1 MVVDAQVDDD
11 VGEARI
17 AAVALDDEQAR
28 RLLSAPVAAR
38 FLGRGEA
45 IEQPIGERP
54 ASAALERLRERVDRG
69 ARDEDVALGCVAGAC
84 PPARPVE
91 ALATGE
97 GRASALPVD
106 DPE

>member
-54 ASAALERLRERVDRG
+54 ASAALERLRERVDRRG
-69 ARDEDVALGCVAGAC
+69 RDEDVALGRVAA
-84 PPARPVE
+84 PRPAARPVQ
-91 ALATGE
+91 ALAARE
-97 GRASALPVD
+97 GCAAALAV
-106 DPE
+106 